1 MIFFGVLF
9 MKPYH
14 ANIEEETLNNEYYRK
29 VLYTAKQ
36 MQLVVMTLQKGEI
49 IPMEVHHDIDQF
61 IRVEEGKAKVQIDDE
76 FFELEDDHVI
86 IIPAESKHEVTNVG
100 EGTLKLYSIYTPPE
114 HPDGTVHKDFAE
126 AEKYEEEHHH

>member
-1 MIFFGVLF
+1 

-14 ANIEEETLNNEYYRK
+14 ANIEDETLNNENYRK

-61 IRVEEGKAKVQIDDE
+61 IRVEEGSAEVEIDGE
-76 FFELEDDHVI
+76 KFQLEDDHVI
-86 IIPAESKHEVTNVG
+86 IIPSGAKHEVRNTADG
-100 EGTLKLYSIYTPPE
+100 KLKLYSIYTPPE
-114 HPDGTVHKDFAE
+114 HPDGTIHKDFAE
-126 AEKYEEEHHH
+126 AEKYEEEHQH